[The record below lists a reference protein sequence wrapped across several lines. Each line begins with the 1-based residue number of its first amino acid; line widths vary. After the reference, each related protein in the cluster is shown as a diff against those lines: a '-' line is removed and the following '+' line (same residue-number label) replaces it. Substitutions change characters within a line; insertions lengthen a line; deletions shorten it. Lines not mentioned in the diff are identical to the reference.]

1 MTSKKLTC
9 NARTV
14 LDFRLQARGSEM
26 KATVLR
32 AGVALA
38 IIAGAIAA
46 AVVISRAVVGSRIV
60 ANSGASAPTI
70 RIAEHRQPRIDALN
84 KSVPRI
90 EKQLGVIIEVVEY
103 PSPEKDYLSKLL
115 TELGAGNA
123 PDLFTANFDS
133 DVPDMVSA
141 GYLAPITAEVK
152 AWDGYDQLFDVA
164 KKLSTSADGQ
174 IYVLDS
180 MLLVEQ
186 IYFRRDL
193 LDKAGISTAQPA
205 NWKDLLDR
213 AREIKAKTG
222 KYGLLLPA
230 GISWG
235 PGTFSEGFAL
245 FVPGSKTPQIANDD
259 GTLNLN
265 GEGVRDIFRLYKSLI
280 DEDLMP
286 IKPLLGPEPWV
297 IPKYVMFPAGDLL
310 ATTCGTWCY
319 IYDWGKDSKNPVP
332 DVTKNVGTWAVPGT
346 DGGSSVK
353 ISGSNIWAV
362 NAKSAHLG
370 LTKKVLLAL
379 CSVDATVAYAQ
390 VIGNIPAR
398 KDAADNKNFQA
409 LTELVPVFKN
419 VDNGTFLK
427 SAPGFSV
434 VSEGVARATEALLRK
449 QTDAAGAQA
458 ILVKYVK
465 DLLGD
470 NVVK

>member
-1 MTSKKLTC
+1 M
-9 NARTV
+9 
-14 LDFRLQARGSEM
+14 
-26 KATVLR
+26 TVLR
-32 AGVALA
+32 AGVGL
-38 IIAGAIAA
+38 IACAAAA
-46 AVVISRAVVGSRIV
+46 AVLISCSRSGTGSRA
-60 ANSGASAPTI
+60 GADSAASTPTI

-84 KSVPRI
+84 KAIPKI
-90 EKQLGVIIEVVEY
+90 EKQLRVVIEVIEY
-103 PSPEKDYLSKLL
+103 PAPEKDYLSKLL

-141 GYLAPITAEVK
+141 GYLAPMTAEVK
-152 AWDGYDQLFDVA
+152 AWDGYPQLFDVA

-174 IYVLDS
+174 IYALDS
-180 MLLVEQ
+180 MLLVQ
-186 IYFRRDL
+186 QLYFRRDL

-205 NWKDLLDR
+205 SWKDLLDR

-235 PGTFSEGFAL
+235 PGAFNEGFIL
-245 FVPGSKTPQIANDD
+245 FAPGSKTPQIVNQD

-265 GEGVRDIFRLYKSLI
+265 GQGVRDIFRLYKSLI
-280 DEDLMP
+280 DEELMP
-286 IKPLLGPEPWV
+286 VNPLLGPEPWV
-297 IPKYVMFPAGDLL
+297 IPKYVMFPAGDLM

-332 DVTKNVGTWAVPGT
+332 DVTKNVGTWAVPGM
-346 DGGSSVK
+346 DGGLSVS

-362 NAKSAHLG
+362 NAKSAHVD

-379 CSVDATVAYAQ
+379 CSVEATVAYAGS
-390 VIGNIPAR
+390 VGNIPAR
-398 KDAADNKNFQA
+398 RDAADNKDFQA
-409 LTELVPVFKN
+409 LTELVPVLKD
-419 VDNGTFLK
+419 VDKGTFER
-427 SAPGFSV
+427 STPGFSV

-470 NVVK
+470 NAVK

>member
-1 MTSKKLTC
+1 
-9 NARTV
+9 
-14 LDFRLQARGSEM
+14 M
-26 KATVLR
+26 KSTVLR
-32 AGVALA
+32 AGVTLA
-38 IIAGAIAA
+38 IIAVAIWG
-46 AVVISRAVVGSRIV
+46 AVVISRSVAVPGTSVE
-60 ANSGASAPTI
+60 TI

-84 KSVPRI
+84 RSIPAI
-90 EKQLGVIIEVVEY
+90 EKRLGVRIEVVEY
-103 PSPEKDYLSKLL
+103 PAPEKDYTSKLL

-123 PDLFTANFDS
+123 PDLFTVSFAS

-174 IYVLDS
+174 IYALHSTLDVL
-180 MLLVEQ
+180 Q

-193 LDKAGISTAQPA
+193 LDKAGISTAQPT

-213 AREIKAKTG
+213 AREIKARTG

-235 PGTFSEGFAL
+235 AGTFKEGFAL
-245 FVPGSKTPQIANDD
+245 FVPGSRTPQIANDD

-265 GEGVRDIFRLYKSLI
+265 GEGVRDIFGFYKSLI
-280 DEDLMP
+280 DEGLMP
-286 IKPLLGPEPWV
+286 IEPLLGPEPWV
-297 IPKYVMFPAGDLL
+297 IPKYTMFPAGDLL
-310 ATTCGTWCY
+310 ATTCGSWCY

-332 DVTKNVGTWAVPGT
+332 DVIDNVGTWAVPGM
-346 DGGSSVK
+346 DGGSSVTVT
-353 ISGSNIWAV
+353 GNNIWAV
-362 NAKSAHLG
+362 NAKSAHVD

-379 CSVDATVAYAQ
+379 SSVDATVAYAQ
-390 VIGNIPAR
+390 LLGNIPAR
-398 KDAADNKNFQA
+398 KDAADNKDFQA
-409 LTELVPVFKN
+409 LTELVPVLKS
-419 VDNGTFLK
+419 VENGTFLK

>member
-1 MTSKKLTC
+1 MPIATE
-9 NARTV
+9 
-14 LDFRLQARGSEM
+14 GPM
-26 KATVLR
+26 KVTVLR
-32 AGVALA
+32 AGVGL
-38 IIAGAIAA
+38 IACAAAA
-46 AVVISRAVVGSRIV
+46 AVLISCSGSGTGSRAGSDS
-60 ANSGASAPTI
+60 AASVPTI

-84 KSVPRI
+84 RAIPRI
-90 EKQLGVIIEVVEY
+90 EKQLGVVIEVIEY
-103 PSPEKDYLSKLL
+103 PAPEKDYLSKLL

-141 GYLAPITAEVK
+141 GYLAPMTAEVK
-152 AWDGYDQLFDVA
+152 AWDGYPQLFDVA

-174 IYVLDS
+174 IYALDS
-180 MLLVEQ
+180 MLLVQ
-186 IYFRRDL
+186 QLYFRRDL

-205 NWKDLLDR
+205 SWKDLLDR

-230 GISWG
+230 GMSWG
-235 PGTFSEGFAL
+235 PGAFNEGFIL
-245 FVPGSKTPQIANDD
+245 FVPGSKTPQIANQD

-265 GEGVRDIFRLYKSLI
+265 GPGVRDIFRLYKSLI
-280 DEDLMP
+280 DEELMP
-286 IKPLLGPEPWV
+286 VNPLLGPEPWV
-297 IPKYVMFPAGDLL
+297 VPKYVMFPAGDLM

-332 DVTKNVGTWAVPGT
+332 DVTKNVGTWAVPGM
-346 DGGSSVK
+346 DGGLSVS

-362 NAKSAHLG
+362 NAKSAHLD

-379 CSVDATVAYAQ
+379 CSVETTVAYAGL
-390 VIGNIPAR
+390 VGNIPAR
-398 KDAADNKNFQA
+398 RDAVDNKDFQA
-409 LTELVPVFKN
+409 LTELVPVLKD
-419 VDNGTFLK
+419 VDKGTFER
-427 SAPGFSV
+427 STPGFSV

-449 QTDAAGAQA
+449 QTDAAGAQV

-470 NVVK
+470 NAVK

>member
-1 MTSKKLTC
+1 
-9 NARTV
+9 
-14 LDFRLQARGSEM
+14 M
-26 KATVLR
+26 KATMLR
-32 AGVALA
+32 AVIALA
-38 IIAGAIAA
+38 IIAV
-46 AVVISRAVVGSRIV
+46 AVIISRAVVGSRVV
-60 ANSGASAPTI
+60 AISGASVATI

-84 KSVPRI
+84 KSIPTI

-103 PSPEKDYLSKLL
+103 PAPEKDYLSKLL

-123 PDLFTANFDS
+123 PDLFTATFDP

-174 IYVLDS
+174 IYALDS
-180 MLLVEQ
+180 MLAVEQ

-193 LDKAGISTAQPA
+193 LDKAGISTAQPTS
-205 NWKDLLDR
+205 WKDLLDR

-230 GISWG
+230 GIGWG
-235 PGTFSEGFAL
+235 GGAFSEGFAL
-245 FVPGSKTPQIANDD
+245 FVPGSKTPQLANDD

-265 GEGVRDIFRLYKSLI
+265 GQGVREIFGLYKSLI

-286 IKPLLGPEPWV
+286 IEPLLGPEPWA
-297 IPKYVMFPAGDLL
+297 IPKYTMFPAGDLM

-332 DVTKNVGTWAVPGT
+332 NVTKNVGTWAVPGR
-346 DGGSSVK
+346 DGGSSVTV
-353 ISGSNIWAV
+353 SGENIWAA
-362 NAKSAHLG
+362 NAKSAHLD
-370 LTKKVLLAL
+370 LAKKVLLAL
-379 CSVDATVAYAQ
+379 SSVQATVAYAQ
-390 VIGNIPAR
+390 FLGNVPAR
-398 KDAADNKNFQA
+398 KDAADNKDFQA
-409 LTELVPVFKN
+409 LTELVPVLKN
-419 VDNGTFLK
+419 VENGTFLK
-427 SAPGFSV
+427 TAPGFSV
-434 VSEGVARATEALLRK
+434 VSEGVARATDALLRK

-458 ILVKYVK
+458 ILVKYAK
-465 DLLGD
+465 DLLGN